1 MNKIVEF
8 LQDVTGL
15 VEGEEKI
22 ELRVKTSTGMTPFFF
37 KKAAPAVALAERKS
51 ETGDV
56 YFGVAP
62 RKRAS
67 VSGKKKDVA
76 KVSSLWIDLDAKG
89 KTNFRSLR
97 KRAQRFLLPPSYVV
111 HSGGGYHVYWMLEE
125 PVGIDEAEDGLK
137 ALQRFFGSDH
147 VTDAS
152 RVLRVP
158 GTLNHK
164 KSTPREVVIELA
176 EPKRQFSLNDIIVA
190 TRTSF
195 DLVRLIRGDRKGDFK
210 SRSERD
216 YAIIGELCKR
226 GAALDLVE
234 YLYATVPTLQET
246 TEDHGADYVERTY
259 EKAKGAVGEV
269 NEEEF
274 EVTVVDEIP
283 QSKKKTRSVIE
294 FEDRGTAYYV
304 NDAQVS
310 TFILEPKRLL
320 DSPTGEEV
328 VVCNVV
334 TEWSTAQNVPFPRS
348 AFVRKDTLH
357 RRLQR
362 FEWQW
367 FGSDKQT
374 QALVTHLHNQLQEH
388 STERTAG
395 TFILG
400 LHDDLWVSQRMTI
413 SPNIVYNGVDAPVA
427 YVESDNQAPYL
438 KYNMKVPDAEYT
450 EMLRELVKLL
460 PTVNRPEVM
469 YPALA
474 WYMATPLK
482 PLIHSVA
489 RAQFP
494 ILTFFG
500 TRGSGKTSLIQQVF
514 QRLTGYSRPV
524 SYDCQTTKYSR
535 DVLLGTSNAVPVSF
549 AEYRDS
555 DKRIQEEIA
564 RLIRLSYDGASSTRG
579 KRYDVSRGLNTY
591 ELTAPFTLDG
601 EDMVTDPACQ
611 ERTVSV
617 ILRPE
622 TIRPGEECFEA
633 FSNLI
638 RLPLEDFAGRYIQF
652 CLNHGEAL
660 LSKES
665 WNGYIDRAQAL
676 ARPQMLPARI
686 ANNYAVMFFGLRM
699 FQQFLHQHDIAFKV
713 PTNAFKE
720 SLSFSFATQMGR
732 TILAVDDFVTDIIN
746 ELSKARAT
754 DFAWRYIER
763 KDELYIHFT
772 PAYNWWREQLN
783 RRRLPVPGK
792 SAIREQ
798 LKERVG
804 MDLGS
809 YVISLDSPK
818 YMTKTK
824 QQRALVLNLEKASK
838 VLDIPYPLALNQIVL
853 IRKKDED

>member
-1 MNKIVEF
+1 MKIVEF
-8 LQDVTGL
+8 LQDITGL
-15 VEGEEKI
+15 VEGEEKL
-22 ELRVKTSTGMTPFFF
+22 ELRVKTSTSMTPYFF
-37 KKAAPAVALAERKS
+37 KKAAAAVAFAERKC

-125 PVGIDEAEDGLK
+125 PLEIEDAETGLK
-137 ALQRFFGSDH
+137 ALQKFFSSDH

-164 KSTPREVVIELA
+164 KSTPREVVIESA
-176 EPKRQFSLNDIIVA
+176 KPERQFSLNDIIVA
-190 TRTSF
+190 TRVSF
-195 DLVRLIRGDRKGDFK
+195 DLVRLIRGDREGDFK

-226 GAALDLVE
+226 GADLNLVE
-234 YLYATVPTLQET
+234 YLYATEPNLQET

-259 EKAKGAVGEV
+259 EKASGEVGEV
-269 NEEEF
+269 NAAEF
-274 EVTVVDEIP
+274 EVAVVDEIP
-283 QSKKKTRSVIE
+283 KSKKSTKNVIK

-304 NDAQVS
+304 NDIQVS
-310 TFILEPKRLL
+310 TFSLDPRRLL
-320 DSPTGEEV
+320 DSPIGEEV
-328 VVCNVV
+328 VVCDVR
-334 TEWSTAQNVPFPRS
+334 TEWGTTRSVPFPRS

-367 FGSDKQT
+367 FGTDKQT
-374 QALVTHLHNQLQEH
+374 QALVTHLHNQLQEQA
-388 STERTAG
+388 TERTAG
-395 TFILG
+395 TFTLG
-400 LHDDLWVSQRMTI
+400 LHGDLWVSQRMTL
-413 SPNIVYNGVDAPVA
+413 SPNHVYNGVDAPVA

-438 KYNMKVPDAEYT
+438 KYNMKVPDDEFT
-450 EMLRELVKLL
+450 EMLQEFVDLIVKI
-460 PTVNRPEVM
+460 NRPEVIF
-469 YPALA
+469 PALA

-482 PLIHSVA
+482 PLVHSVA
-489 RAQFP
+489 HAQFP

-514 QRLTGYSRPV
+514 QRLVGYSRPV

-579 KRYDVSRGLNTY
+579 KRYDVARGLNTY

-611 ERTVSV
+611 ERTISV

-622 TIRPGEECFEA
+622 TISPGEECFDA
-633 FSNLI
+633 FSSI
-638 RLPLEDFAGRYIQF
+638 TRLPLEDFAGRYIQF

-660 LSKES
+660 LSKDS
-665 WNGYIDRAQAL
+665 WDGYIDRAQAL

-686 ANNYAVMFFGLRM
+686 ANNYAVMFFGLRL
-699 FQQFLHQHDIAFKV
+699 FQQFLHHHGIALKA

-720 SLSFSFATQMGR
+720 SLSFAFATQMGR
-732 TILAVDDFVTDIIN
+732 TILAVDDFATDIIN

-754 DFAWRYIER
+754 DFAWRYIES
-763 KDELYIHFT
+763 KDVLYIHFT

-798 LKERVG
+798 LKERIG
-804 MDLGS
+804 RGLGS
-809 YVISLDSPK
+809 YIVSLDSPK

-824 QQRALVLNLEKASK
+824 QQRALVLDLEKASK

-853 IRKKDED
+853 TRKKDED